1 MSSENRLLRQIGW
14 IYRSSTLRLTLLLS
28 VIFAVGMVIAI
39 LVALTLGHDAL
50 IRRVDSHLAN
60 LAAAIE
66 IDDDREDIYSV
77 LVRPLSQLADLPP
90 GFAEILETGIGTV
103 DLGSE
108 FRGEESWRAMIA
120 RDNEG
125 TPVLV
130 AVPLDDSEEA
140 LEVLGTALWTTTG
153 FVLVIVVLIG
163 LGTGL
168 LAQRRLARINSVLQ
182 RLGSGDLKART
193 GTGRSADDLDE
204 LARQLDNTAAE
215 LERLVAQTR
224 NLSASLAHDLR
235 TPLARLRARLETLPE
250 SEERGAALEEASHMS
265 GVFDAIMRVAKIEA
279 AHGDEG
285 FEKVD
290 LGDLAS
296 ELAET
301 FGPVVEDNNKS
312 LSVKLVSA
320 RSVFADKAMLV
331 QAMAN
336 LIQNAIVHG
345 GPDIELFADACSIG
359 VADNGEGVDPALYD
373 EIIKPMV
380 RLDSARQTEGTG
392 LGLALVRAVA
402 DRHNGLL
409 ELSGNTPK
417 GLRAALKFTDL

>member
-1 MSSENRLLRQIGW
+1 MSSENRVLRQIGW
-14 IYRSSTLRLTLLLS
+14 IYRSSTLRLTVLLS
-28 VIFAVGMVIAI
+28 AIFAVGMVVAI
-39 LVALTLGHDAL
+39 LVALTLGHDAV
-50 IRRVDSHLAN
+50 IRRVDSQLTS

-66 IDDDREDIYSV
+66 VDDDSQDIRSV
-77 LVRPLSQLADLPP
+77 LVRPLSQLSGLPP
-90 GFAEILETGIGTV
+90 EFAKILETGIGTV
-103 DLGSE
+103 NLGRE

-125 TPVLV
+125 TPVLI

-140 LEVLGTALWTTTG
+140 LEVLGNALWTTAG

-168 LAQRRLARINSVLQ
+168 LAQRRLARINGVLK
-182 RLGSGDLKART
+182 RLASGDLKART
-193 GTGRSADDLDE
+193 GTDKSADDLDE

-250 SEERGAALEEASHMS
+250 SDERGAALEEAEHMS
-265 GVFDAIMRVAKIEA
+265 GVFDAIMRVARIEA
-279 AHGDEG
+279 THGDEG
-285 FEKVD
+285 FENID

-301 FGPVVEDNNKS
+301 FGPVVEDNNKN
-312 LSVKLVSA
+312 LSVKLMSA
-320 RSVFADKAMLV
+320 KSVFADKAMLV

-336 LIQNAIVHG
+336 LLQNAIVHG
-345 GPDIELFADACSIG
+345 GPDIELFAHAGTIG
-359 VADNGEGVDPALYD
+359 VADNGEGVDPALFD

-380 RLDSARQTEGTG
+380 RLDSARQPEGTG

-409 ELSGNTPK
+409 ELSRNTPG
-417 GLRAALKFTDL
+417 GLRVTLKFTDL

>member
-1 MSSENRLLRQIGW
+1 M
-14 IYRSSTLRLTLLLS
+14 
-28 VIFAVGMVIAI
+28 
-39 LVALTLGHDAL
+39 
-50 IRRVDSHLAN
+50 RRVDSHLAN
-60 LAAAIE
+60 LAAAVE
-66 IDDDREDIYSV
+66 VDDDREDIHSV

-90 GFAEILETGIGTV
+90 AFAEIRETGLGTV
-103 DLGSE
+103 DLGRE

-120 RDNEG
+120 RDSEG

-140 LEVLGTALWTTTG
+140 LEVLGNALWTTAG

-163 LGTGL
+163 IGTGL
-168 LAQRRLARINSVLQ
+168 LAQRRLARINGVLK
-182 RLGSGDLKART
+182 RLASGDLKART
-193 GTGRSADDLDE
+193 GTGKSADDLDE
-204 LARQLDNTAAE
+204 LARQLDNTASE

-250 SEERGAALEEASHMS
+250 SEKRRAALKEAEHMS
-265 GVFDAIMRVAKIEA
+265 GVFDAIMRVARIEA
-279 AHGDEG
+279 MHGDEG
-285 FEKVD
+285 FENVD
-290 LGDLAS
+290 LGDLVY
-296 ELAET
+296 ELTET
-301 FGPVVEDNNKS
+301 FGPVVEDNCKS
-312 LSVKLVSA
+312 LSVKVVSA
-320 RSVFADKAMLV
+320 KSVYADKAMLI

-345 GPDIELFADACSIG
+345 GPDIELFAHARTIG
-359 VADNGEGVDPALYD
+359 VRDNGKGVDPALFD

-409 ELSGNTPK
+409 ELSRNTPK
-417 GLRAALKFTDL
+417 GLRVTLKFTDL

>member
-1 MSSENRLLRQIGW
+1 MSSGNRLLRQIGW
-14 IYRSSTLRLTLLLS
+14 INRSSTLRLTLLLS
-28 VIFAVGMVIAI
+28 VIFAFGMVVAI

-60 LAAAIE
+60 LAAAVE

-103 DLGSE
+103 DLGRE
-108 FRGEESWRAMIA
+108 FRGEESWRAMVA

-140 LEVLGTALWTTTG
+140 LEVLGNALWTTTG

-168 LAQRRLARINSVLQ
+168 LAQRRLARINGVLQ

-265 GVFDAIMRVAKIEA
+265 GVFDAIMRVARIEA

-285 FEKVD
+285 FENVD

-320 RSVFADKAMLV
+320 KSVFADKAMLV

-345 GPDIELFADACSIG
+345 GPDVELFADARSIG

-409 ELSGNTPK
+409 ELTRNTPK
-417 GLRAALKFTDL
+417 GLRATVKFTDL